1 MVKQNISTRS
11 MQVDM
16 CLAGR
21 AGTNQLVGA
30 GVELRVCDG
39 VGGAAP
45 RVSHM
50 HCRQCWRA
58 RDLGA
63 NVAAPWAHVYECFT
77 KFRNARCDGT

>member
-1 MVKQNISTRS
+1 
-11 MQVDM
+11 M

-58 RDLGA
+58 RNLGT
-63 NVAAPWAHVYECFT
+63 NVTAPWAHMYECFT
-77 KFRNARCDGT
+77 KFRNAMWWHLSLDPSVNDRVYFI